1 MPQKAAW
8 RCFGTVKG
16 TWPDSISTI
25 HVLTCQIHYH
35 LKLQS
40 ASRPCIGTTVQN
52 QHMWQTWM
60 VPHMGRAS
68 RRGRSTGF
76 WHACVDMPGV
86 AHRASRTEEAAAP
99 GSNAC
104 QSRQR
109 ELSVALMCGMK
120 VLCCRQSLLPAC
132 CNVANGTGDDCAWTH
147 QPLCPQHLRSVLMGI
162 DFQSPS

>member
-1 MPQKAAW
+1 MPQMLWHCKGHLARLDFNHSCLDLSNSLPFETAI
-8 RCFGTVKG
+8 RFATMHRNNGTE
-16 TWPDSISTI
+16 SA
-25 HVLTCQIHYH
+25 HVY
-35 LKLQS
+35 
-40 ASRPCIGTTVQN
+40 
-52 QHMWQTWM
+52 WM
-60 VPHMGRAS
+60 VPHMGRAW